1 MEINE
6 QPIDLNIEIE
16 KNEKKNIC
24 RKLKL
29 LNRQHFMKTN
39 MKKL

>member
-6 QPIDLNIEIE
+6 QPIDLDIEIE

-29 LNRQHFMKTN
+29 FNRQHFMKTN